1 MARNRRAR
9 ASVPLGRVGRSN
21 GQQVR
26 PCVAVA
32 LRARPSGAVAS
43 EATPA
48 SAYYMLLAG
57 KKNYGTWTAEIYTLE
72 QQQRLGVDET
82 GKKLSYE

>member
-1 MARNRRAR
+1 
-9 ASVPLGRVGRSN
+9 
-21 GQQVR
+21 
-26 PCVAVA
+26 
-32 LRARPSGAVAS
+32 
-43 EATPA
+43 
-48 SAYYMLLAG
+48 MLLAG